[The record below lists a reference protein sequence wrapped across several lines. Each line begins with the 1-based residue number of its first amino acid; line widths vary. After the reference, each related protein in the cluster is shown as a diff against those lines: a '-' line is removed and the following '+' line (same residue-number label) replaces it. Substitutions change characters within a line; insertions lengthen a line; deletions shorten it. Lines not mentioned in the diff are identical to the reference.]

1 MSTLKILTIGY
12 EGIDVDEFV
21 ERLKKYNVTRLI
33 DVREI
38 PISRKK
44 GFSKTAL
51 KRKLEKENI
60 KYVHFKSLGSPSPLR
75 KKLKTNWDYNYFFK
89 TYLKYLSK
97 NMDAIKEVYQYISD
111 GINCIMC
118 FERTPEK
125 CHRSAVADKINEY
138 SEYGLTIKH
147 I

>member
-1 MSTLKILTIGY
+1 MSKLKILTIGY

-51 KRKLEKENI
+51 KGKLEKENI

-125 CHRSAVADKINEY
+125 CHRSAVANKINEY

>member
-1 MSTLKILTIGY
+1 MSTLKILIIGY
-12 EGIDVDEFV
+12 EGIDVVEFV

-51 KRKLEKENI
+51 KGKLEKENI

-125 CHRSAVADKINEY
+125 CHRSAVANKINEY